1 MTRQS
6 ISRRTLL
13 RGMGAALSLP
23 LLEGMQVSR
32 VLGAGATAAAPRRMA
47 FFFVPNGVNLPEW
60 TPKRGGY
67 DYDLSWIL
75 QPLNRVKD
83 EVNVL
88 TGLTQDK
95 GRANGDGAGDHA
107 RAASTFLTGAQPRKT
122 SAGNIRV
129 GISVDQIAA
138 QTVGGQTK
146 FASLELGCDRSR
158 NSGNCD
164 SGYSC
169 AYSHNV
175 SWSSPTTPMSNE
187 IDPRLVF
194 ERLFGGDS
202 QKDRVARAERQ
213 ELKKSLL
220 DYVRDDAR
228 RLQDRL
234 GQSDRQKLDQYI
246 TSVREIE
253 RRIENSERDFELQ
266 KVAYSKPE
274 GIPDDYAAHVRLMSD
289 MMVLAFQTDMTRV
302 STCMFSRAGSNRSYR
317 EIGVRDGHH
326 DLSHHGGNAEKLE
339 KIKRINRYHM
349 EQFAYFLER
358 MKAIPEGDGTLLDNC
373 MIVYGSG
380 LSDGNRHNNENLPV
394 LLAGRGG
401 GSIETGR
408 HIVYDVETPMN
419 NLFLSL
425 LDRMGV
431 SIDGFGDSTGRLPF
445 LS

>member
-1 MTRQS
+1 M
-6 ISRRTLL
+6 
-13 RGMGAALSLP
+13 
-23 LLEGMQVSR
+23 
-32 VLGAGATAAAPRRMA
+32 
-47 FFFVPNGVNLPEW
+47 PEW

-138 QTVGGQTK
+138 QTVGNQTK

-175 SWSSPTTPMSNE
+175 SWSSSTTPMSNE

-213 ELKKSLL
+213 GLKKSLL

-302 STCMFSRAGSNRSYR
+302 STCMFSTCES
-317 EIGVRDGHH
+317 
-326 DLSHHGGNAEKLE
+326 
-339 KIKRINRYHM
+339 
-349 EQFAYFLER
+349 
-358 MKAIPEGDGTLLDNC
+358 TC
-373 MIVYGSG
+373 
-380 LSDGNRHNNENLPV
+380 
-394 LLAGRGG
+394 
-401 GSIETGR
+401 
-408 HIVYDVETPMN
+408 
-419 NLFLSL
+419 
-425 LDRMGV
+425 
-431 SIDGFGDSTGRLPF
+431 GF
-445 LS
+445 